1 MMLAARVSWP
11 ICLGL
16 LTLGLPLPLIG
27 APSIEH
33 RVAVLQGLD
42 KVTARIELLEAEL
55 GETIRFGSLEV
66 RARAC
71 FDTPPTEPPESAAFL
86 EIDDLGTGETAE
98 SAFVGWMFASTPGV
112 SALEHPV
119 YDIWVVDCREPDVG
133 PAVIIDLEELDAP
146 LAEN

>member
-1 MMLAARVSWP
+1 MLAPRASWP
-11 ICLGL
+11 TCLGL
-16 LTLGLPLPLIG
+16 LTLALPVAATA

-42 KVTARIELLEAEL
+42 KVTAQIELLEVEL
-55 GETIRFGSLEV
+55 GETVQFGSLEV

-71 FDTPPTEPPESAAFL
+71 FETPPTEPPESAAFL
-86 EIDDLGTGETAE
+86 EIDDLGTDDTAE

-119 YDIWVVDCREPDVG
+119 YDIWVVDCREPDVS
-133 PAVIIDLEELDAP
+133 PAMIIDLEQLEP
-146 LAEN
+146 SPAEN